1 MKTIIL
7 AAFAA
12 LSLSAGV
19 AYTQGVPA
27 GFQAPAYGSQAFAN
41 LHNATSDRAGG
52 GATSA
57 KGG

>member
-19 AYTQGVPA
+19 AYAQGVPA
-27 GFQAPAYGSQAFAN
+27 GFQAPAYGSHAFAN
-41 LHNATSDRAGG
+41 LHNATSDRAVG